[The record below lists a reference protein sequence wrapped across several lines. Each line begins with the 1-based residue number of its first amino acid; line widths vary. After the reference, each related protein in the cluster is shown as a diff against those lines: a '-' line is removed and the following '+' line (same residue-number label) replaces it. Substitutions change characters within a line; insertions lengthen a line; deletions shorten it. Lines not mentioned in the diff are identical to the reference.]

1 MRPLQF
7 YRLGM
12 ALAQGTPPDPL
23 QESLQRTV
31 ISRLYYGL
39 HHEACCRYFRKN
51 PLSGPLRRNRRHTD
65 LRDRFN
71 RDVDPISR
79 TVGTLLRVLKELRE
93 EADYQLAPPLRFRNR
108 SMDARQFM
116 DLAVEHSL
124 QLLDALETYSPGEAE
139 DGCDCPVVYASG

>member
-1 MRPLQF
+1 
-7 YRLGM
+7 M
-12 ALAQGTPPDPL
+12 ALAQGTPPEPL

-39 HHEACCRYFRKN
+39 HTRRVAGTSERTPCLGHLGATAGTRICEIDSTETLNNIQNCRYSPAR
-51 PLSGPLRRNRRHTD
+51 
-65 LRDRFN
+65 
-71 RDVDPISR
+71 
-79 TVGTLLRVLKELRE
+79 LKELRE

-116 DLAVEHSL
+116 DLAVEHSR
-124 QLLDALETYSPGEAE
+124 QLLAALETYSPGEAE